1 MFEFLDRIKYFFAR
15 AKQLKALEE
24 ENTILKESM
33 VNSIN
38 LVAGYKR
45 AMIEMQNFINEI
57 QKNKVRE
64 LLGEDEL
71 SELDEL
77 DEEAEDYY
85 KLLRK
90 KTTIH

>member
-1 MFEFLDRIKYFFAR
+1 
-15 AKQLKALEE
+15 
-24 ENTILKESM
+24 M